1 MRLEF
6 LATTGEL
13 LAARIPDPNSLS
25 VLGIRSPERLP
36 PVEAPDFTPPVF
48 IAASRKLAAS
58 TVTVSP
64 NDAVALLRQA
74 WADLKPKLGSNP
86 VQCYLLCDNLNQP
99 EPVARGFSTL
109 AEATPWAG
117 ASHFWPDDLPFA
129 RATMNSLSQDRRG
142 VAILAIYGKVHTQL
156 EAIRNLD
163 DVPAPRDGDKEGQ
176 ARFAKDRE
184 RLLPLVTNLLT
195 RIAPPAS
202 MPDTALFMI
211 QASPNLASRVV
222 SGEIESRTHTWA
234 QVFEASGAR
243 PYNTIG
249 EGLTYYNG
257 AVLTN
262 TLVVLRL
269 SGSLPLRMDP
279 ASLLRRLPER
289 RLISGEVSRPVT
301 DLAYSF
307 GPHPM
312 QELFG
317 LLGRDLIALLQQ
329 ADRVEP
335 FRIKPN
341 MYGEQSVPGRPNIEG
356 HEIITEGKPL
366 GPDFAGQVA
375 AAILNDKNVLGV
387 GANCDF
393 MPRDAFRISH
403 GNEFAILLISFE
415 CREIHLKYYD
425 ATGKLAREAG
435 FYMGANA
442 DALAR
447 LVKEATG
454 TSAVAAH
461 LSLPSD
467 FLEPA
472 SVDGLVINSNASS
485 IVLTWPSRSP
495 ESFAVLWRS
504 NATIE
509 APWLTLTNQ
518 LPASP
523 HAATTSF
530 RHAFDPSP
538 YRSSSLTNFYRVFVV
553 PDFWFDLNG
562 VLLSG
567 GPKSPGEDFIP
578 IYYGT
583 TETGIFRPQV
593 QLVVDGESD
602 AAYSG
607 DDDIELVNFGTPDKP
622 RWLYATGF
630 WFSHDRFNNG
640 AHTLQLR
647 TMLTLNSYVGDLS
660 QYLNLTNRPV
670 RVVTTN
676 DITFAGYTETVED
689 ACTIVAQSAQP
700 RVNWRID
707 IRDSKGHL
715 LASKTGRTLN
725 GDIRWTWNLRDTKGK
740 LHDDLATDPYF
751 SPETTIWPLDG
762 DDKGARRLL
771 DLSRDQDR
779 FRWWFSRLGRD
790 FVHKQPSYEEHMR
803 KVTSSADNPLQGKV
817 KPRPLNLQ

>member
-1 MRLEF
+1 MSRVIPLAFALLWLSSSQAGVPPPPITGTQVSIGYSNLASGQLLKASEQVSSALTQAGFIPTESFTGAMVSLEGQSVHASGRVRGTICDYSFRNGALNGIHRADLFEDKGPASLILHHLTNEVLSLPTSEAPARALKLLRCLSYDADTIRNAYRITARDDLMDAYPIRNGGPAFPKDLHFFGELISRKKIRIYVEFAPQNPASLTNQWESANMRLEF

-13 LAARIPDPNSLS
+13 LDARLPDPSPLTAI
-25 VLGIRSPERLP
+25 GIRSPGRLP
-36 PVEAPDFTPPVF
+36 VVEASDFTPPIF
-48 IAASRKLAAS
+48 ITASRKLAAS

-99 EPVARGFSTL
+99 ETVAREFSTL
-109 AEATPWAG
+109 AQATPWAG

-142 VAILAIYGKVHTQL
+142 VAFLAICGKVHTQL

-176 ARFAKDRE
+176 ARFANDRE
-184 RLLPLVTNLLT
+184 RLLPLITNLLT

-329 ADRVEP
+329 ADSVEP

-509 APWLTLTNQ
+509 AMANAHKPPPGLASCRHHQ
-518 LPASP
+518 LPP
-523 HAATTSF
+523 C
-530 RHAFDPSP
+530 
-538 YRSSSLTNFYRVFVV
+538 
-553 PDFWFDLNG
+553 
-562 VLLSG
+562 
-567 GPKSPGEDFIP
+567 I
-578 IYYGT
+578 
-583 TETGIFRPQV
+583 
-593 QLVVDGESD
+593 
-602 AAYSG
+602 
-607 DDDIELVNFGTPDKP
+607 
-622 RWLYATGF
+622 
-630 WFSHDRFNNG
+630 
-640 AHTLQLR
+640 
-647 TMLTLNSYVGDLS
+647 
-660 QYLNLTNRPV
+660 
-670 RVVTTN
+670 
-676 DITFAGYTETVED
+676 
-689 ACTIVAQSAQP
+689 
-700 RVNWRID
+700 
-707 IRDSKGHL
+707 
-715 LASKTGRTLN
+715 
-725 GDIRWTWNLRDTKGK
+725 
-740 LHDDLATDPYF
+740 
-751 SPETTIWPLDG
+751 
-762 DDKGARRLL
+762 
-771 DLSRDQDR
+771 
-779 FRWWFSRLGRD
+779 
-790 FVHKQPSYEEHMR
+790 
-803 KVTSSADNPLQGKV
+803 
-817 KPRPLNLQ
+817 RPLSVPFQQSDQLLPRIRCS